1 MKVQIHPLG
10 VTHFNG
16 LLDLGQ
22 VNLKKIEWIK
32 HKCCKLLEH
41 QTTLREMHSI
51 ILTIC
56 RANSSATSYL
66 LHLISFTF
74 KSIFAKLTL
83 RETHCFMHSLAL
95 AVTNSIK
102 F

>member
-1 MKVQIHPLG
+1 MKVRIHPLG

-16 LLDLGQ
+16 LLDFGQ

-51 ILTIC
+51 MLTIC
-56 RANSSATSYL
+56 RANSSAKSNL

-74 KSIFAKLTL
+74 KSSFAQFYALS
-83 RETHCFMHSLAL
+83 CFSCDKF
-95 AVTNSIK
+95 NKIK
-102 F
+102 EYLNI